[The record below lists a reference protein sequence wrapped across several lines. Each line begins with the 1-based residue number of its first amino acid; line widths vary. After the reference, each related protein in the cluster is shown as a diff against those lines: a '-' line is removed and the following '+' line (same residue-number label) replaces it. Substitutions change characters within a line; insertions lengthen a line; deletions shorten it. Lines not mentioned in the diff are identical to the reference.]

1 MATYAVGDV
10 QGCLTELNLLLNR
23 IEFSS
28 SDKVVFLG
36 DLVNRGPD
44 SLGVL
49 RLVRSLGKQAVV
61 VLGNH
66 DLHLL
71 AILFGG
77 HQEKASDTLTKI
89 VEAKDSEDIG
99 HWLRKQHLIYRDSL
113 LDCVMVHAG
122 IPFFWSIEQT
132 FALAKE
138 VETVISGEEG
148 ANPVDFRIFFKLM
161 YGNDPN
167 YWSKNLVGIDRYRVI
182 VSFLT
187 RMRFLDQSGSL
198 DFSQKGNSPGS
209 SSGLVPW
216 FSFYDEK
223 KLTGRFLF
231 GHWASLDG
239 VTGNRSILAL
249 DTGCVWGRSLTAYCL
264 DTGERLSVQA
274 AE

>member
-23 IEFSS
+23 IEFSP

-89 VEAKDSEDIG
+89 IEAKDSDDIG
-99 HWLRKQHLIYRDSL
+99 HWLRKQPLIYRDSL

-148 ANPVDFRIFFKLM
+148 TSPVDFRMFFKLM

-167 YWSKNLVGIDRYRVI
+167 YWSQNLVGIDRYRVI

-187 RMRFLDQSGSL
+187 RMRFLDPSGSL

-216 FSFYDEK
+216 FSFYDGK
-223 KLTGRFLF
+223 KLSGRFLF

-264 DTGERLSVQA
+264 DTGERLSVEA
-274 AE
+274 AG